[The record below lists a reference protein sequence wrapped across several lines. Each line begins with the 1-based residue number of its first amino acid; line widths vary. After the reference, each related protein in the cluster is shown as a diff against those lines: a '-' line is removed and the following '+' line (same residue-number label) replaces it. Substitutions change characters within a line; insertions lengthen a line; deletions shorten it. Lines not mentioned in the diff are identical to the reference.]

1 MHWTFYIKRNAWNKS
16 WRLWQELSGLTALT
30 HCWQLHALQ
39 SQSPPLPEYKR
50 SSLFVSTSF
59 SPPLFS
65 LYFLAPT
72 PSLPWFFPPAWVSRT
87 AQSPLMT
94 PNQIYLHYFTSPC
107 WNSYIWYIFNSISSG
122 NVPLPDKS
130 NHSNLETRKM
140 HWDLKRQTRDI
151 PLSVCVRVPQ
161 VKDHLLILVRR
172 ENTVCLAKRRWTL
185 TEPWLK
191 YTCKALSRTF
201 QHIRTSQ
208 TLLRLVFAVV

>member
-1 MHWTFYIKRNAWNKS
+1 MPETKAEGFDRNCQDLQHSHTADSCMHYKAKALLYLSIKDH
-16 WRLWQELSGLTALT
+16 LCLSLPL
-30 HCWQLHALQ
+30 
-39 SQSPPLPEYKR
+39 SP
-50 SSLFVSTSF
+50 
-59 SPPLFS
+59 PPLFS